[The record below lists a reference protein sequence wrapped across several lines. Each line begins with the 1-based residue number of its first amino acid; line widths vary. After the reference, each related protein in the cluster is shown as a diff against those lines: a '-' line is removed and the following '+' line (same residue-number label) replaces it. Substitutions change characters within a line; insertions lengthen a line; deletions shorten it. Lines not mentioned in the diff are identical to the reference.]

1 MSEIARRH
9 PTGTIYRLGRRDPG
23 AWRFPDWLHADVA
36 TGTFG
41 SRYDD
46 PEGEY
51 RVLYACSVRACS
63 FVEVLWYH
71 SADATLAADMSAIV
85 ENDDSDVD
93 YESVPPGHLDIAA
106 WCAQRSVGT
115 ATVAPERE
123 FASTT
128 DLETV
133 DTLNQTA
140 DLIASAAAAGL
151 DAPFTAEEIRLT
163 QARHFTQRVSRFI
176 WEQSTSSGAPAFAGI
191 HYLSRHDEAADN
203 WALFE
208 LEPADLTAIW
218 TVVDDEH
225 EDVLSPDDPDL
236 LAAIERH
243 GIVVI

>member
-1 MSEIARRH
+1 VSEIARRH
-9 PTGTIYRLGRRDPG
+9 PTGTINRLGRRDPG

-51 RVLYACSVRACS
+51 RVLYACSVRACA

-71 SADATLAADMSAIV
+71 SADTALAADMSAII
-85 ENDDSDVD
+85 ENDDSDLE
-93 YESVPPGHLDIAA
+93 YQSVPPGHLNVTA
-106 WCAQRSVGT
+106 WCAQRSIGT
-115 ATVAPERE
+115 ATVAPDRA

-128 DLETV
+128 DPESVATF
-133 DTLNQTA
+133 NQSA
-140 DLIASAAAAGL
+140 DLVAHAAAAGL
-151 DAPFTAEEIRLT
+151 DAPLTAEDIRLT
-163 QARHFTQRVSRFI
+163 QTRHLTQRVSRLI
-176 WEQSTSSGAPAFAGI
+176 WEQSTAKGTPTFAGI

-208 LEPADLTAIW
+208 LKPADLATTW

-225 EDVLSPDDPDL
+225 EDALSADDPDL

-243 GIVVI
+243 GITVI